1 MPNIHPSAIVE
12 DGARIADDVTIGPF
26 CYVQNDTSIGP
37 GSMLKSHVCVHAH
50 SSIGANT
57 SIHAGAVIGDL
68 PQDLEFDPGNISTV
82 TIGDDC
88 VIREGVTIHRGTK
101 HNTGTVVGNGCFLMG
116 NSHVAHNCTLGDRVI
131 FANGVLLG
139 GYVTIGDGAFLSG
152 NAMVHQFCKVGRLAM
167 MSGLCAISKDL
178 PPFFITHG
186 VTGNAVSGINTVGL
200 RRAGFSPQ
208 ARSAIK
214 NVFRRIYLGKKNL
227 GDTLAELELEELLPE
242 AKEVVDF
249 IKTSERGIC
258 KYNG

>member
-1 MPNIHPSAIVE
+1 MPNIHPTAIVE
-12 DGARIADDVTIGPF
+12 DGARIADDVTVGPF
-26 CYVQNDTSIGP
+26 CYVQNDSCIGT
-37 GSMLKSHVCVHAH
+37 GSVLKSHVSVYAH

-68 PQDLEFDPGNISTV
+68 PQDLEFDPENISTV
-82 TIGDDC
+82 TVGDDC

-101 HNTGTVVGNGCFLMG
+101 HNTGTVIGNGCFLMG
-116 NSHVAHNCTLGDRVI
+116 NSHVAHNCTLGDKVI
-131 FANGVLLG
+131 FANSVLLG

-152 NAMVHQFCKVGRLAM
+152 NAMVHQFCRVGRLAM

-208 ARSAIK
+208 TRSAIK

-227 GDTLAELELEELLPE
+227 GDTLAELELEDLLPE
-242 AKEVVDF
+242 AREVVDF

>member
-12 DGARIADDVTIGPF
+12 DGANIADDATIGPF
-26 CYVQNDTSIGP
+26 CYVQSDTSIGR
-37 GSMLKSHVCVHAH
+37 GSVLKNHVSVYAH
-50 SSIGANT
+50 SSIGANAA
-57 SIHAGAVIGDL
+57 IHAGAVIGDL
-68 PQDLEFDPGNISTV
+68 PQDLEFDPDNISTV

-88 VIREGVTIHRGTK
+88 IIREGVTIHRGTK
-101 HNTGTVVGNGCFLMG
+101 HNTGTVIGNGCFLMA

-178 PPFFITHG
+178 PPFFMTHG
-186 VTGNAVSGINTVGL
+186 ITGNAVSGINTVGL
-200 RRAGFSPQ
+200 RRAGIGPE

-214 NVFRRIYLGKKNL
+214 RVFRSIYLGKKNL
-227 GDTLAELELEELLPE
+227 SDALAELELEDLLPE
-242 AKEVVDF
+242 AREVLDF